1 MENRISAL
9 ENDMGYM
16 KSTMKTLIEKI
27 HSHNIAIGEL
37 GKQMGK
43 KVHEPAGEESEQ
55 MQQQCVV
62 LSELRKRIDRML
74 LPQREE
80 VQKASI
86 EIGDDSKMEKLQVG
100 YAEKEIDR

>member
-1 MENRISAL
+1 
-9 ENDMGYM
+9 
-16 KSTMKTLIEKI
+16 
-27 HSHNIAIGEL
+27 
-37 GKQMGK
+37 
-43 KVHEPAGEESEQ
+43 
-55 MQQQCVV
+55 
-62 LSELRKRIDRML
+62 ML